1 MKRGAFLK
9 QSAILSAGIL
19 AMPEMAFGKSQKTG
33 LQLYTLRESIAKDV
47 PGVFSQISKA
57 GYSELEMFGLSA
69 ENKFFGHTVKEIAE
83 LLKQNNLV
91 SPSGHYMP
99 EKFLFNNGNG
109 DDVKNLCDVANQLG
123 NSYVIIPYLSEE
135 KRNSIDK
142 YKLLAGRMN
151 KAGEICKAA
160 NLQLAYHNH
169 DFEFINFSGEH
180 GYDILLKNTDS
191 NLVKME
197 MDLYWVVRAG
207 YDPIALFNAHPGR
220 FHLWHVKDMNKNDK
234 TQNTEV
240 GNGSLDFKSIFD
252 NAKLAGVKH
261 YIVEQENNYVPDFYG
276 SIATSNK
283 QVKKLLK
290 KTK

>member
-1 MKRGAFLK
+1 MQRRAFLR

-19 AMPEMAFGKSQKTG
+19 AMPDMAFGKNQQAG
-33 LQLYTLRESIAKDV
+33 LQLYTLRESVVKDL
-47 PGVFSQISKA
+47 PGVLSQVAKA

-69 ENKFFGHTVKEIAE
+69 ENKFFGYTVKETAE
-83 LLKQNNLV
+83 LLKKNNLT

-109 DDVKNLCDVANQLG
+109 DDVKNFCDVANSLG
-123 NSYVIIPYLSEE
+123 SQYVIIPWMSEE
-135 KRNSIDK
+135 RRDSIEK
-142 YKLLAGRMN
+142 YKALAERIN

-169 DFEFINFSGEH
+169 DFEFKDFNGEH

-197 MDLYWVVRAG
+197 LDLYWVVRAG
-207 YDPIALFNAHPGR
+207 YDPVALFKANPGR
-220 FHLWHVKDMNKNDK
+220 FHLWHVKDMNKADK

-240 GNGSLDFKSIFD
+240 CNGSMDFKTIFA

-261 YIVEQENNYVPDFYG
+261 YIVEQENNYVPDFFG

-283 QVKKLLK
+283 QIRKLMK
-290 KTK
+290 RAG